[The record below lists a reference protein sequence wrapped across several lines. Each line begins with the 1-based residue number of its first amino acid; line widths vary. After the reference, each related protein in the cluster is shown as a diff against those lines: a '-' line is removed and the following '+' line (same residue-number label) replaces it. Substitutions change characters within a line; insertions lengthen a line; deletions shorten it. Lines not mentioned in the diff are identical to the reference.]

1 MKGKNVN
8 DRIREQQ
15 WVLRKTHHI
24 LRESGVVA
32 ARRFISSRG
41 GAAKHEAASRE
52 IARVAIARQKEVTSG
67 KVFSSPL
74 YQVFK

>member
-1 MKGKNVN
+1 MNNQVRN
-8 DRIREQQ
+8 QQ
-15 WVLRKTHHI
+15 WVLNKTRQI
-24 LRESGVVA
+24 LRESGVGP
-32 ARRFISSRG
+32 ARRFIESRG

-52 IARVAIARQKEVTSG
+52 IARVAIARQKASTSG